1 MTPPYRRVLK
11 LDSDQLVA
19 VFAQADLLAVLDL
32 AAPGGMAEADW
43 NCVVR

>member
-1 MTPPYRRVLK
+1 MELNG
-11 LDSDQLVA
+11 DQLVA
-19 VFAQADLLAVLDL
+19 VFAQADALAVLDL